1 MSLLQQAL
9 EAFEQEQ
16 GEPDLPSQDNP
27 EDDIPDLQCELPHST
42 SNYTA

>member
-9 EAFEQEQ
+9 EEYEQEQ
-16 GEPDLPSQDNP
+16 GESELPSQNNP
-27 EDDIPDLQCELPHST
+27 EDDIPDLQCELPHSM